1 MKHTD
6 WCGRGHLCVLGEHRS
21 EPFALPTPY
30 GGLILTHVAT
40 ERAEWV
46 EVRASV
52 PLPTDDRRSRDVL
65 VQLAA
70 ALDLSI
76 RSVLAGDVEA
86 LQPMIERVRLVR

>member
-6 WCGRGHLCVLGEHRS
+6 WCGRGHLCGLGEHRS

-30 GGLILTHVAT
+30 GGLILTHVGLG
-40 ERAEWV
+40 RREWA
-46 EVRASV
+46 EVRTSV
-52 PLPTDDRRSRDVL
+52 PLPAGEHRAREILMYLPS
-65 VQLAA
+65 

-86 LQPMIERVRLVR
+86 LAPMIERVRLVR